1 MVYDSR
7 ADLVTRLE
15 AIRTEISNARKASA
29 VGISDKSITYQHL
42 KELREEEKDIL
53 AQINVIDARSSGG
66 PFNKV
71 RFGRPI

>member
-7 ADLVTRLE
+7 ADLVTRLGE
-15 AIRTEISNARKASA
+15 IRTEIANARKAST
-29 VGISDKSITYQHL
+29 VGMGDKSITYQHL

-53 AQINVIDARSSGG
+53 AQINAIDAQSSGG
-66 PFNKV
+66 LFNKV